1 MSPRAPAVFAV
12 VIILLGVAVVVR
24 TVSLG
29 VGGGL
34 GLLIGGLMIVGGALR
49 LWMVGGAWRG

>member
-1 MSPRAPAVFAV
+1 VTAARAFSL
-12 VIILLGVAVVVR
+12 ILIVLGVAVVVR

-34 GLLIGGLMIVGGALR
+34 GLLLGGLMIIVGVLR
-49 LWMVGGAWRG
+49 LWMTGGAWRRD

>member
-1 MSPRAPAVFAV
+1 MTASRVLSLLLV
-12 VIILLGVAVVVR
+12 VLGIVVVVR

-34 GLLIGGLMIVGGALR
+34 GLLLGGLMIGAGVLR
-49 LWMVGGAWRG
+49 LVMTGGAWRRD

>member
-1 MSPRAPAVFAV
+1 MTVSRVLSLLLV
-12 VIILLGVAVVVR
+12 VLGVVVVVR

-34 GLLIGGLMIVGGALR
+34 GLLLGGLMIGAGVLR
-49 LWMVGGAWRG
+49 LWMTGGAWRRD

>member
-1 MSPRAPAVFAV
+1 MRSRAPVVFAV
-12 VIILLGVAVVVR
+12 ILILLGVAVVVR

-34 GLLIGGLMIVGGALR
+34 GLLLGGLMILGGGLR
-49 LWMVGGAWRG
+49 LWMVAGTWRG